1 VAWRW
6 SDWLNYFRLMSD
18 PFIYLQFIR
27 QFMATLP
34 GTSEGICYGTPGFYV
49 QKKLLARLWENS
61 VVLVVY
67 TDDRDKWMQ
76 ADSEVFFITDHY
88 RNYPFV
94 LVHLDKIDP
103 EKLKRLLTESW
114 LQRASK
120 TLVQEYMG
128 PGLR

>member
-1 VAWRW
+1 
-6 SDWLNYFRLMSD
+6 MSD

-103 EKLKRLLTESW
+103 EELKRLLTESW

-120 TLVQEYMG
+120 TLVKEYMG